1 MHSQMGTRRTYIGTQ
16 VRMFQANS
24 SISSTS
30 KCYTRPARYTNS
42 LVFPAHCL
50 DYLRQVLMCNAD
62 YTIFGFYFVEDH
74 STGMN
79 FNTEHKCKNYD
90 DILAWAENYWLPE
103 DQRMVEQRP
112 GDIILEEYP

>member
-1 MHSQMGTRRTYIGTQ
+1 METRRTYIGTQ
-16 VRMFQANS
+16 VRNTLRIQAF
-24 SISSTS
+24 ITS
-30 KCYTRPARYTNS
+30 NLLHNYTNS
-42 LVFPAHCL
+42 LVFLAHCL

-62 YTIFGFYFVEDH
+62 YTVFGFYFVKDH

-90 DILAWAENYWLPE
+90 DILAWAENYWLPD